1 MTLYTAT
8 ITLILVMD
16 PLGNIPVFLSLLNAV
31 EAPRR
36 SRIVL
41 RESFF
46 AFLILSIF
54 LFGGVG
60 ILRDLNITQ
69 SSISIAGGIV
79 LFIIAIE
86 MIFPKSDPGQS
97 KERQMGEP
105 FIVPLAI
112 PMIAGPSSLATI
124 LIFASHGK
132 DTLNYFT
139 ALAIAASVTTFV
151 LFFATYFRKFLGQ
164 KGLIAMERLMGLI
177 LTTVAVQMFL
187 GGIQQ
192 FFHLNVTS

>member
-36 SRIVL
+36 PRIVL

-69 SSISIAGGIV
+69 SSLSIAGGIV

-86 MIFPKSDPGQS
+86 MIFPKSDPNQI
-97 KERQMGEP
+97 KDRQIGEP

-132 DTLNYFT
+132 DILNYFT

-151 LFFATYFRKFLGQ
+151 LFFATYFRKILGQ